1 MAEDVVGKIK
11 NKFPGNTIKKVV
23 KKSDKRIYIHIDPDK
38 VVDVVNYVFHDLR
51 ARFPIATGIDT
62 PEGIEIF
69 YHFAFD
75 KLGIVVTICVLLDR
89 DNPEIDSSCLGIKAI
104 EWIEREIAELLGV
117 KFRNHPDSRRL
128 LLGEDWPEGNY
139 PLRRK

>member
-11 NKFPGNTIKKVV
+11 NKFTGKIIKKTI
-23 KKSDKRIYIHIDPDK
+23 KKSDKRVYIYINPANI
-38 VVDVVNYVFHDLR
+38 VEVINYVFHDLK
-51 ARFPIATGIDT
+51 ARFQIASGIDT
-62 PEGIEIF
+62 PEGIEIQ

-75 KLGIVVTICVLLDR
+75 KLDRIVSICVLLDR
-89 DNPEIDSSCLGIKAI
+89 ENPEIDSACQGIKAI

-117 KFRNHPDSRRL
+117 KFRNHPDMRHL
-128 LLGEDWPEGNY
+128 LLRDDWPKGKY

>member
-11 NKFPGNTIKKVV
+11 KEFPGKVIKKII
-23 KKSDKRIYIHIDPDK
+23 KKSDKRIYIYINPANI
-38 VVDVVNYVFHDLR
+38 VEVVNYVFHDLK
-51 ARFPIATGIDT
+51 ARFAIASGLDT
-62 PEGIEIF
+62 PEGIEIL

-75 KLGIVVTICVLLDR
+75 KLGMIVSICVLLDR
-89 DNPEIDSSCLGIKAI
+89 ENPEIDSACLGIKAI

-117 KFRNHPDSRRL
+117 KFRNHPDPRRL
-128 LLGEDWPEGNY
+128 LLGDDWPKGNY